1 MINKIYHISSV
12 IAVLIVLFFGFLF
25 IKYYVVKIPN
35 RDIEEL
41 VEVKEYNKK
50 ISNAECYV
58 TNLNDESYVP
68 KLTFIKV
75 NDTSS
80 MTIYRETVSGLMITA
95 GEQYTY
101 SNTDGVFNIKFNNP
115 ENSFYSDISLLK
127 LSDQCNI
134 VIGRLDAFK
143 SIDYLHSMIVSEE
156 NKIND
161 EYKLANLIAEDI
173 QSNYN
178 TRVEEYRIVNSKQFI
193 TNSSNV
199 SFIVDT
205 FNFKT
210 KEKTYSGSHI
220 ISTKNG
226 YVSFSTMMYPIGLLD
241 SNSND
246 ENFNVEF
253 YKDVLESISYK

>member
-1 MINKIYHISSV
+1 MIPI
-12 IAVLIVLFFGFLF
+12 F
-25 IKYYVVKIPN
+25 
-35 RDIEEL
+35 
-41 VEVKEYNKK
+41 
-50 ISNAECYV
+50 
-58 TNLNDESYVP
+58 
-68 KLTFIKV
+68 
-75 NDTSS
+75 
-80 MTIYRETVSGLMITA
+80 
-95 GEQYTY
+95 
-101 SNTDGVFNIKFNNP
+101 FNIKFNNP

-210 KEKTYSGSHI
+210 KEKIFESSHQ
-220 ISTKNG
+220 
-226 YVSFSTMMYPIGLLD
+226 GL
-241 SNSND
+241 S
-246 ENFNVEF
+246 
-253 YKDVLESISYK
+253 